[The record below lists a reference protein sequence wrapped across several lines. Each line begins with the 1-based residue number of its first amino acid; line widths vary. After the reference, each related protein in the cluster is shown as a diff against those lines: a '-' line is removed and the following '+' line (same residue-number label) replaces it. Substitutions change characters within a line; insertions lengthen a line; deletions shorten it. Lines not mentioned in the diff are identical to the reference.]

1 MMSVFSTSYL
11 LKKTQECIFIK
22 FTRETLRSYRILRAN
37 THNKGQ
43 SLKQIAYE
51 QIGLWLVDGT
61 LQPGEALIET
71 DLANRLEISRTPVR
85 EALHQL
91 AQEGLV
97 EMIPRRGAF
106 VRRITLQDIE
116 ELFVIREAIEGIAAR
131 LATTKADLE
140 KLQEFEDRFKT
151 ADKELNEEIRRDLY
165 ESVGDSFHDYIF
177 MVCGNTRI
185 KEIIETYKILLQKER
200 KIAAS
205 IPGRIE
211 QSAREHRAVLEAMQQ
226 RNPDLAE
233 RRMRQHIVGT
243 LNTILE
249 SYRK

>member
-1 MMSVFSTSYL
+1 VY
-11 LKKTQECIFIK
+11 
-22 FTRETLRSYRILRAN
+22 FTNIHAN
-37 THNKGQ
+37 NAVQQRRNDRLVNTPNNHRRQ
-43 SLKQIAYE
+43 SLKHVAYE
-51 QIGLWLVDGT
+51 QIGQWLIDGT

-71 DLANRLEISRTPVR
+71 DLAERLGISRTPVR

-116 ELFVIREAIEGIAAR
+116 ELFVIREAIEGVAAR
-131 LATTKADLE
+131 LAATKADPEQLRIFAE
-140 KLQEFEDRFKT
+140 LFET
-151 ADKELNEEIRRDLY
+151 ADKEPDEKKRQSLY
-165 ESVGDSFHDYIF
+165 EEAGDDFHDYILGS
-177 MVCGNTRI
+177 CGNTRI
-185 KEIIETYKILLQKER
+185 IEIIGTYKVLLQKER
-200 KIAAS
+200 QIAAH

-211 QSAREHRAVLEAMQQ
+211 QSSNEHRAILKALQQ
-226 RNPDLAE
+226 REPDLAE
-233 RRMRQHIVGT
+233 KAMRQHIVGT